1 MWSLIEE
8 WWVCQGQSEM
18 LVVDCSRATTL
29 RFLFEFICRFW
40 VSSKRQNKFRFSIFP
55 LAEGIMIARRALALR
70 WMLIFTKGRLCS
82 VLQNVSPIILVF
94 LLKSRVIG
102 YTTHLRFLLL
112 PEQTSSLQCSLVGLQ
127 FSGLGNTTQRYC
139 DVLSL
144 SLLAVQ
150 LFISWKWNVPLFAQ
164 NIYSLRITRSKAA
177 ANSLMRLRWRGII
190 KGIFQAE
197 WFIHSIWTHLHY
209 EQLVYLAFNISSVL
223 ILTIWQSLFIFT
235 TVV

>member
-1 MWSLIEE
+1 
-8 WWVCQGQSEM
+8 
-18 LVVDCSRATTL
+18 
-29 RFLFEFICRFW
+29 
-40 VSSKRQNKFRFSIFP
+40 
-55 LAEGIMIARRALALR
+55 
-70 WMLIFTKGRLCS
+70 MLIFTKGRLCS

-112 PEQTSSLQCSLVGLQ
+112 PEQTSSLICSLE
-127 FSGLGNTTQRYC
+127 SGVCNSVLGNTTQRDC

-177 ANSLMRLRWRGII
+177 ANSLTRLRWRESL
-190 KGIFQAE
+190 KEYFRPNDL
-197 WFIHSIWTHLHY
+197 FIQSGRTYIT
-209 EQLVYLAFNISSVL
+209 N
-223 ILTIWQSLFIFT
+223 SLFTWHLTSPPCWSWPFDK
-235 TVV
+235 VCSFLRLWCNN